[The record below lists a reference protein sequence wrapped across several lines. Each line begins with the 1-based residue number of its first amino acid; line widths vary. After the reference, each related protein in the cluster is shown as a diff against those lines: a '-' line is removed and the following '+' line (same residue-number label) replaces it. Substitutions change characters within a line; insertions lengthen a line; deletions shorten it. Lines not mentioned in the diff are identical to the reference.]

1 MGKLFFDESRA
12 SVDVPYV
19 TGQDTP
25 FDGLRVGRCYRY
37 SSTHLSLAQWSY
49 WDERLVLRI
58 TRLTKKEW
66 VGVVIEDHTAAA
78 RGVGYDCHGG
88 RESDSW
94 IAAPEFDKHG

>member
-1 MGKLFFDESRA
+1 MGKLFFDEPSA
-12 SVDVPYV
+12 LDVPYV
-19 TGQDTP
+19 AGQKTP
-25 FDGLRVGRCYRY
+25 FNGLRVGRCYRY
-37 SSTHLSLAQWSY
+37 NSISVLLMHESY

-66 VGVVIEDHTAAA
+66 AGEVVEDRTAAT
-78 RGVGYDCHGG
+78 RKVGYVCHGG